1 MTFLKKKKRHILVVQ
16 TCMLQHHPLLT
27 LVQAD
32 NAANR
37 AYFMW
42 VWKVTQCTRYGN
54 GAEMVPNTGFHTR
67 HCCSIW
73 LVIKSRLTSQDVS
86 RINHNIWISVGSRLF
101 VVHSSCV
108 HHFMQDGGNI
118 VTSSTNWQFLC
129 TAITNLTNIRP
140 TPKKS
145 HILWLRLGHYSGS
158 GFSFCCSGTILE
170 LQWARQTPS

>member
-16 TCMLQHHPLLT
+16 TCMLQHHPVLT

-32 NAANR
+32 NPVNR
-37 AYFMW
+37 AYFVCVKSHAMHT
-42 VWKVTQCTRYGN
+42 VRLRRGHI
-54 GAEMVPNTGFHTR
+54 PNAGFHTR

-73 LVIKSRLTSQDVS
+73 LVINNRLTSQDVS

-140 TPKKS
+140 TPK
-145 HILWLRLGHYSGS
+145 
-158 GFSFCCSGTILE
+158 TITHTLIKTWT
-170 LQWARQTPS
+170 L